1 MIRAFRLTGR
11 AIALWYD
18 ELFVLMILNL
28 AWFLLQLPIVT
39 APAAT
44 AAMYVVAKKVVEKD
58 YLELRSILPDLQRM
72 FFPGI
77 TWGFANMLVIGV
89 IVINFI
95 TYQDASGW
103 TWGIL
108 RIVWGLVVLLW
119 LGANL
124 FYWPF
129 WLAQTDRRLVTT
141 YRNSF
146 ILLLKKPG
154 LTLPLLAISI
164 TLAVVG
170 TILIVPLVMVLI
182 SWIALIGVLAVEEAL
197 KDPDTP
203 EKPGGT

>member
-1 MIRAFRLTGR
+1 MVKAIRLTGR
-11 AIALWYD
+11 AIVLWYD
-18 ELFVLMILNL
+18 ELFVLVTLNL

-44 AAMYVVAKKVVEKD
+44 ATMYIVAKKIVDKD
-58 YLELRSILPDLQRM
+58 YLEIRPILAEMQKM
-72 FFPGI
+72 FFPGLV
-77 TWGFANMLVIGV
+77 WGFANLIVIGV

-95 TYQDASGW
+95 AYQDASGW

-108 RIVWGLVVLLW
+108 RTIWGLVSLLW

-129 WLAQTDRRLVTT
+129 WLVQTDRRWITT

-154 LTLPLLAISI
+154 LCLSLLAISI
-164 TLAVVG
+164 TFAILG
-170 TILIVPLVMVLI
+170 TILVVPLVVVLI
-182 SWIALIGVLAVEEAL
+182 SWIALIGVLAVE
-197 KDPDTP
+197 DTLVDLDTLESP
-203 EKPGGT
+203 EGT